1 MLMSILFSRE
11 SSAGT
16 GWQPPADIYRTASGW
31 VIKFDLA
38 GVRPEDVSV
47 NLLGASITVRGIRR
61 DWVVEKDWQHYSM
74 EISYSRFERTIELP
88 CDLTRTQVATEC
100 RSGMLLIR
108 ITSGGDQV

>member
-1 MLMSILFSRE
+1 MSILFSRE
-11 SSAGT
+11 SSTGA
-16 GWQPPADIYRTASGW
+16 GWQPPVDVYRTSSGW

-47 NLLGASITVRGIRR
+47 NLRGSRITVRGIRR

-88 CDLTRTQVATEC
+88 SDLHRTRVTTEC

-108 ITSGGDQV
+108 ITSEGDRP